1 VVASAADLR
10 QYRQADLAA
19 HATPDWKW
27 RRRFSAR
34 NSDRILVFQRRL
46 RLLEYIEN
54 AKPWPSAIRRA
65 ALIVLWRLHAR
76 QAERLGFTI
85 PLNVFGPG
93 LCLVHHGT
101 VVVSSL
107 ARVGADARVHPST
120 SIGQDADGAPTLG
133 DGCYIG
139 PGARLVGPIELGSH
153 VIVGANAVVTRSFAD
168 GAVLAGVPAREI
180 AHRESRADVH

>member
-1 VVASAADLR
+1 M
-10 QYRQADLAA
+10 
-19 HATPDWKW
+19 
-27 RRRFSAR
+27 
-34 NSDRILVFQRRL
+34 FQRRL

-54 AKPWPSAIRRA
+54 VKPWPIVIRRA
-65 ALIVLWRLHAR
+65 ALLVLWRVHAR

-93 LCLVHHGT
+93 LCLVHHGP

-107 ARVGADARVHPST
+107 AQVGAGARVHPCT
-120 SIGQDADGAPTLG
+120 SIGRDANGAPTLG

-139 PGARLVGPIELGSH
+139 PGAKLIGPIELGSH
-153 VIVGANAVVTRSFAD
+153 VIVGANAVVTRSFAG
-168 GAVLAGVPAREI
+168 GAVLAGVPARAI